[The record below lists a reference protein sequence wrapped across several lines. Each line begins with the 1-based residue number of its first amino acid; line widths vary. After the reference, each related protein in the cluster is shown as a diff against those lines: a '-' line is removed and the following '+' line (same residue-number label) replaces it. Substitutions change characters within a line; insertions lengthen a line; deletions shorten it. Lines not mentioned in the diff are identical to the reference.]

1 MKLGAK
7 KYIKIVKLTC
17 ELEAQAI
24 DALEDYIVSK
34 LSKKLMLSF
43 DDDIINGNG
52 VNGAKGILTT
62 ITAQDVEKKG
72 SLTFDD
78 ICNLFAS
85 IPATARKN
93 AVLMMS
99 TNTLFKQ
106 VKQIKDTTGKPI
118 FDPDQNIVIGRD
130 VIECDYV
137 PDGTL
142 IFGDFS
148 EYIFNW
154 NKEAEI
160 SKSTEVGFTSG
171 DSYFRILAL
180 VDGGLADLGAMAVMK
195 VGEAE

>member
-1 MKLGAK
+1 
-7 KYIKIVKLTC
+7 
-17 ELEAQAI
+17 
-24 DALEDYIVSK
+24 
-34 LSKKLMLSF
+34 
-43 DDDIINGNG
+43 
-52 VNGAKGILTT
+52 
-62 ITAQDVEKKG
+62 
-72 SLTFDD
+72 
-78 ICNLFAS
+78 
-85 IPATARKN
+85 
-93 AVLMMS
+93 MS